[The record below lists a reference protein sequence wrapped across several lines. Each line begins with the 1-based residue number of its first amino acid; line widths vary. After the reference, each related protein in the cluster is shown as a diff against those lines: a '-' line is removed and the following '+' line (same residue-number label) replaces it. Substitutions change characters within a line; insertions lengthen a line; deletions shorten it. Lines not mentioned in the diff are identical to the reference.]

1 MSTNRMDVFDL
12 RRAVVEEYRGFA
24 TSFTRVFAPD
34 IKTQVDRIY
43 DEGRFWPEPL
53 VQLNPK
59 YQPGG
64 SVAELCAQGAL
75 HPRCAEIFNIS
86 LYRHQAEAVSLANAG
101 RSYVVTTGTGSGKSL
116 CFFVPMVSAILAEKE
131 RDPTPRTRAI
141 VIYPMNALANSQ
153 RKELEKYLGG
163 DDTQR
168 AVTFERTTGQESAE
182 ERQRVAANPPD
193 ILLTNFMML
202 ELLMTRQDPLD
213 RRFAGRNH
221 RRLGVGPARLD
232 PRRGR

>member
-12 RRAVVEEYRGFA
+12 RRAVVDEYRGFA

-34 IKTQVDRIY
+34 IKTQVNRIY

-116 CFFVPMVSAILAEKE
+116 CFFVPIVE
-131 RDPTPRTRAI
+131 RHLGREGADPTPRTRAI
-141 VIYPMNALANSQ
+141 VIYPMNAWPTASA
-153 RKELEKYLGG
+153 RSWRSSSAA
-163 DDTQR
+163 TTPSAPSPSR
-168 AVTFERTTGQESAE
+168 AT
-182 ERQRVAANPPD
+182 
-193 ILLTNFMML
+193 
-202 ELLMTRQDPLD
+202 
-213 RRFAGRNH
+213 
-221 RRLGVGPARLD
+221 PARSP
-232 PRRGR
+232 PRSASGSPPTRPTSCSPTS